1 MDRINAAT
9 LPSDD
14 ALPSLTTRSTGRSPV
29 RALLIVTKVTVTLVA
44 AFLVSRAADWTSLLT
59 QVRRIDPILFGAAIL
74 ICMLQIFVAAYRW
87 QFLTRALDPEGT
99 RGLSFWPYLRSFY
112 IAQVCGQIAPFVA
125 GDAVRV
131 FHLHDVGVR
140 MRVAF
145 KSVLIDRAIALV
157 VLFALA
163 LPFVLF
169 SPVMH
174 ASNRFYGPILSVVMA
189 GLVGTAVV
197 FAIAG
202 PLARLGAHW
211 RIAGVITE
219 ALLDL
224 RRLAVGSLVSLQVIC
239 LYLAVHACAIF
250 AFWTLARGQGLS
262 LDLIDAAAIVPMT
275 ILVTTIPVAIAGW
288 GLREG
293 FLVALLLAAGLDAEG
308 ALLLSLSFGSVLLLA
323 ALPGALI
330 WLTTGRPAVQNPT
343 SSDREIC

>member
-1 MDRINAAT
+1 MNAAS
-9 LPSDD
+9 LPSGN
-14 ALPSLTTRSTGRSPV
+14 ALPNLSTRSTGRSRV
-29 RALLIVTKVTVTLVA
+29 RALLIATKLTVTLLA
-44 AFLVSRAADWTSLLT
+44 ALLVSRAVDWASFLT
-59 QVRRIDPILFGAAIL
+59 QVRRIDPILFGAAVL
-74 ICMLQIFVAAYRW
+74 ISVLQIFVAAYRW

-99 RGLSFWPYLRSFY
+99 TSLSFWPYLRSFY

-169 SPVMH
+169 SPVMR
-174 ASNRFYGPILSVVMA
+174 ASNRFYGPILSIVAA
-189 GLVGTAVV
+189 GLVGTAII

-202 PLARLGAHW
+202 PLARLGARW
-211 RIAGVITE
+211 RVAGVITE
-219 ALLDL
+219 ALLDMRHL
-224 RRLAVGSLVSLQVIC
+224 TVGSFISLQVIC
-239 LYLAVHACAIF
+239 LYLAVHACAIL
-250 AFWTLARGQGLS
+250 AFWALARGQRLP

-293 FLVALLLAAGLDAEG
+293 FLVALLLAAGLNAEG

-330 WLTTGRPAVQNPT
+330 WLATGRPAVRNPA
-343 SSDREIC
+343 SSDR